1 MIQFKL
7 IAKSQ
12 YEEVGKG
19 ILRQLTFQSIQ
30 ILPIDNYRFNVYPTT
45 PEEFDPFEVGTI
57 FNFTLTPVTP
67 GHEQSKIYY

>member
-30 ILPIDNYRFNVYPTT
+30 ILPIDNCRFNVYPTT
-45 PEEFDPFEVGTI
+45 PEEFDPFVIGATY
-57 FNFTLTPVTP
+57 TLSFTPVTP
-67 GHEQSKIYY
+67 